1 MNAVIKFPV
10 QQEKTAAQLA
20 DEMGLLA
27 AEIKPLTDRL
37 DQIKQSF
44 REMGESQKH
53 SGEFY
58 AVSVSK
64 KGITIS
70 VPREKLEAKLRELG
84 VDQNWFD
91 DNSEISE
98 RASSVTCKAVK

>member
-20 DEMGLLA
+20 DEMGLLS